1 MELNTVSIKIYLT
14 SFEFRS
20 PETIMHETL
29 IASVVNNYVDGNNF
43 PESSKANYQKG
54 DLSLKH

>member
-1 MELNTVSIKIYLT
+1 MKIYLT

-29 IASVVNNYVDGNNF
+29 IASVVNDYVDGNNF